1 MILHCGSADDG
12 SGGTVMLEA
21 HVLEMISP
29 SDPSSTILATTTE
42 FCVDAPSP
50 W

>member
-12 SGGTVMLEA
+12 SGGTVTVEA
-21 HVLEMISP
+21 QVLELFS
-29 SDPSSTILATTTE
+29 STDPSSFILATATE
-42 FCVDAPSP
+42 IRLVASRA

>member
-12 SGGTVMLEA
+12 SGGTVIVEA
-21 HVLEMISP
+21 KVLQLFS
-29 SDPSSTILATTTE
+29 STDPSSSILATATE
-42 FCVDAPSP
+42 ICLVAPRA